1 VEMSMSMYDFLPQ
14 WTRRILCAN
23 PDKLPV
29 YYQFTTA
36 FPVATALAQS
46 WNTELLEQV
55 GGAIQKDMERYG
67 CVYWLA
73 PAVNL
78 HRNPLCGR
86 NFEYFS
92 EDPLLTGTMAA
103 ALIRAIQSKPG
114 FYATVKH
121 LACNNQEENRNF
133 SNSHVSQKALR
144 ELYLRPFKMAVES
157 GVKAVMT
164 SYNLVNGIRTA
175 NSRDLCTK
183 LLRQEWGF
191 DGLVMTDWYATNPG
205 RGKNDLCIAAGND
218 LIMPGSRRAKK
229 QILRAVKKGT
239 LEKAQLAL
247 CAGRVI
253 DAILE
258 SHLQKEFFPE

>member
-1 VEMSMSMYDFLPQ
+1 M
-14 WTRRILCAN
+14 
-23 PDKLPV
+23 
-29 YYQFTTA
+29 
-36 FPVATALAQS
+36 
-46 WNTELLEQV
+46 
-55 GGAIQKDMERYG
+55 
-67 CVYWLA
+67 
-73 PAVNL
+73 
-78 HRNPLCGR
+78 
-86 NFEYFS
+86 
-92 EDPLLTGTMAA
+92 
-103 ALIRAIQSKPG
+103 
-114 FYATVKH
+114 
-121 LACNNQEENRNF
+121 
-133 SNSHVSQKALR
+133 
-144 ELYLRPFKMAVES
+144 
-157 GVKAVMT
+157 KAVMT

-175 NSRDLCTK
+175 NSRDFCTK

-229 QILRAVKKGT
+229 QILRAVEKGT